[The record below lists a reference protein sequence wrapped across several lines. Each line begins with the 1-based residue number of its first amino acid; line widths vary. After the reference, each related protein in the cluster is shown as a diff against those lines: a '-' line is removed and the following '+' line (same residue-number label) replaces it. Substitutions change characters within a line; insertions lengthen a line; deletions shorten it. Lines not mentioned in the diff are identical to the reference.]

1 MKKILYYIHVAAFA
15 IWIPATDL
23 GAQRE
28 LDRDILSQSRSQQS
42 VGRSVQTTISDL
54 GDLIAD
60 LESNGLLEDT
70 MVAKMRSAQEVLSS
84 IGKDSI
90 PEATAKLRAAA
101 LSAVGRSE
109 NLTQATNEIDS
120 ILKELKKTARDVG
133 DEQKRSAYGQI
144 LSQLLTQN
152 QDLQDQTQKWG
163 EEQLT
168 DPEQSG
174 ETRDEVMEKQSDV
187 ESQFDALKQ
196 MLDKEIA
203 FQEDSS
209 LKEEL
214 QNVLD
219 ALEGQKFE
227 EFEGNLPQD
236 MQQGLPQFETSDNL
250 SPPPLSLPETSH
262 IPPSSESHNP
272 QAQTANPE
280 SHTKSEPKDPR
291 QSSVSDEKN
300 KSEPASRTKGDSG
313 TQDQPDSKSE
323 KKDPNRDNP
332 IDNKTSHKDPV
343 DPSKKDDSNG
353 KPTQKNRS
361 QIDKPTDAKPKD
373 SISKPEKEKGQV
385 DKAGEGKENQ
395 PKDPNTS
402 TKPVR
407 KPVVENNKGEKR
419 EEPSRKADNP
429 KVAGTQTKE
438 NRNPKDSTPEGKEA
452 NRKRTDQKSGK
463 TKDLPKLAQETQG
476 KKEEK
481 SPSQID
487 SSSKKKNKVPSAEKS
502 LEKSGKAITAN
513 DAGTALDAQKEFQER
528 LSKALAAMGSAMAQ
542 NLQLEGSSE
551 GNSPMGASSMT
562 SLPLTPPSLDSFS
575 GMAFGSESSGSEIGD
590 ADLDAL
596 LSGEDSETQSG
607 SGEGEGQSAKGDE
620 SPVAAT
626 GLPSGVPSPP
636 QGGGKPQGG
645 SQKEKGK
652 PGNPNPKMPSPGK
665 GGGSKAASLGSANP
679 FAPPMNMPGAGAPG
693 EGSGTSTAM
702 FDKPH
707 GTHFETTA
715 IKGGGGPVKGSYQ
728 KTEQSRRNLAEVAR
742 QKIQQ
747 DYQRRLPAEYRL
759 MTAEYFELL
768 GSMEE

>member
-101 LSAVGRSE
+101 LSAVGRTE

-209 LKEEL
+209 LKDEL

-236 MQQGLPQFETSDNL
+236 MQQDFPQFEPSDNL
-250 SPPPLSLPETSH
+250 IPPPPSLPETSD
-262 IPPSSESHNP
+262 IPPSSESNNP
-272 QAQTANPE
+272 QAQTAN
-280 SHTKSEPKDPR
+280 
-291 QSSVSDEKN
+291 
-300 KSEPASRTKGDSG
+300 
-313 TQDQPDSKSE
+313 
-323 KKDPNRDNP
+323 
-332 IDNKTSHKDPV
+332 
-343 DPSKKDDSNG
+343 
-353 KPTQKNRS
+353 
-361 QIDKPTDAKPKD
+361 
-373 SISKPEKEKGQV
+373 
-385 DKAGEGKENQ
+385 
-395 PKDPNTS
+395 
-402 TKPVR
+402 
-407 KPVVENNKGEKR
+407 
-419 EEPSRKADNP
+419 
-429 KVAGTQTKE
+429 
-438 NRNPKDSTPEGKEA
+438 
-452 NRKRTDQKSGK
+452 
-463 TKDLPKLAQETQG
+463 L
-476 KKEEK
+476 
-481 SPSQID
+481 
-487 SSSKKKNKVPSAEKS
+487 
-502 LEKSGKAITAN
+502 
-513 DAGTALDAQKEFQER
+513 
-528 LSKALAAMGSAMAQ
+528 
-542 NLQLEGSSE
+542 
-551 GNSPMGASSMT
+551 
-562 SLPLTPPSLDSFS
+562 
-575 GMAFGSESSGSEIGD
+575 
-590 ADLDAL
+590 
-596 LSGEDSETQSG
+596 
-607 SGEGEGQSAKGDE
+607 
-620 SPVAAT
+620 
-626 GLPSGVPSPP
+626 
-636 QGGGKPQGG
+636 
-645 SQKEKGK
+645 
-652 PGNPNPKMPSPGK
+652 
-665 GGGSKAASLGSANP
+665 
-679 FAPPMNMPGAGAPG
+679 
-693 EGSGTSTAM
+693 
-702 FDKPH
+702 
-707 GTHFETTA
+707 
-715 IKGGGGPVKGSYQ
+715 
-728 KTEQSRRNLAEVAR
+728 
-742 QKIQQ
+742 
-747 DYQRRLPAEYRL
+747 
-759 MTAEYFELL
+759 
-768 GSMEE
+768 